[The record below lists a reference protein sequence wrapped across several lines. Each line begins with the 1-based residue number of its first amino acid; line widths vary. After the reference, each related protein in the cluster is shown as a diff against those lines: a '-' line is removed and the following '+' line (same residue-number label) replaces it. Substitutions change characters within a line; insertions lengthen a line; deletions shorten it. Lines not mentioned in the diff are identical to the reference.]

1 MNEDLMKLEGLDEA
15 IIGVCMTWHEEV
27 LVERV
32 IYDGNKILELLKSDG
47 EMNDEEAQEY
57 MDFEIIGAYK
67 GPETPIVMWPATAE
81 QLDERT

>member
-15 IIGVCMTWHEEV
+15 VIGACLTWNKDE
-27 LVERV
+27 LAERV
-32 IYDGNKILELLKSDG
+32 IYDGNKIVELLTTDG
-47 EMNDEEAQEY
+47 EMSTEEAHEY
-57 MDFEIIGAYK
+57 IDFNIIGAYQ

>member
-15 IIGVCMTWHEEV
+15 IIGACMTWHDDV

-32 IYDGNKILELLKSDG
+32 VYDGNKVVELLRSDG
-47 EMNDEEAQEY
+47 EMNEQEAQDY
-57 MDFEIIGAYK
+57 IDFEIIGAYK
-67 GPETPIVMWPATAE
+67 GPETPIIMWPATSE